1 MLRVI
6 ALLFKLF
13 KISFFNSINESILL
27 QSCSSRIAVSPRRE
41 DEVVQCT
48 VEMSDVMAE
57 CGHCGKEFDLAL
69 LADYHENKW

>member
-1 MLRVI
+1 M
-6 ALLFKLF
+6 
-13 KISFFNSINESILL
+13 

-69 LADYHENKW
+69 LVDYHENKW